1 MDNIDK
7 LLNFINSR
15 SNPRLILDTLSAVA
29 EPVINQRDNV
39 HEELQVIIRDR
50 GIATLDDVKFLQHFK

>member
-15 SNPRLILDTLSAVA
+15 SNPRLILGMLSAIA
-29 EPVINQRDNV
+29 EPVINQRNNV
-39 HEELQVIIRDR
+39 CEEGQIGVGQAVRAAIE
-50 GIATLDDVKFLQHFK
+50 DVQRP